1 LDKVGGYDENNDLAH
16 AVKEEL
22 DNQILEAILG
32 GYTHF
37 IVGGAIGVDT
47 WSAESVLFY
56 RDEMGFNITIDL
68 YRPFEG
74 QERMWN
80 SDTKKRYFDI
90 AERCDNVVT
99 VCDGGYAPW
108 KMQKRNE
115 AMVDDADLVIAVWD
129 GTSGGTENCVKY
141 AEKQGKEII
150 RINPLEV

>member
-1 LDKVGGYDENNDLAH
+1 
-16 AVKEEL
+16 
-22 DNQILEAILG
+22 
-32 GYTHF
+32 
-37 IVGGAIGVDT
+37 
-47 WSAESVLFY
+47 
-56 RDEMGFNITIDL
+56 MGFNITIDL

-90 AERCDNVVT
+90 ADKCNSVIT

-115 AMVDDADLVIAVWD
+115 AMVNESNLVIAVWD
-129 GTSGGTENCVKY
+129 GTSGGTANCVKY

-150 RINPLEV
+150 RINPLEAIV